1 MASKPAE
8 TRLGIMLLFVLA
20 FGWGFNWPMMRI
32 VLAEIPLWQ
41 FRAVTGIASGVILLL
56 LALALGK
63 RLAVPRRHWNTL
75 VVMSLFNVTS
85 WFILIAWGIKMMAT
99 GQASILGF
107 TMPIFAAILSVVFL
121 KDKLSGR
128 VILSLLLGT
137 AGILVLVLQ
146 DFSAAGFDVWGAVVI
161 LLAAFNWG
169 VGSLI
174 QKRTRWENDPTVI
187 AGWQLTVG
195 CLPIAVIAAATEKF
209 VYHQADLTI
218 IGASLYVTLI
228 SLVLCYFAWF
238 RIVVIF
244 PIAIS
249 SIGTLLT
256 PCVGLVSAALI
267 LHEPLGWRE
276 LSALVLVVAAVA
288 LVMIK
293 PQSSTPPEPLTP

>member
-32 VLAEIPLWQ
+32 VLHEIPLWQ
-41 FRAVTGIASGVILLL
+41 FRAVTGIASGLIL
-56 LALALGK
+56 LALARAMGK
-63 RLAVPRRHWNTL
+63 ALAVPRRHWWTL

-85 WFILIAWGIKMMAT
+85 WFVLIAWGIKMMAT

-107 TMPIFAAILSVVFL
+107 TMPIFAAILSVLFL
-121 KDKLSGR
+121 HERLGWR
-128 VILSLLLGT
+128 VILSLVFGT
-137 AGILVLVLQ
+137 AGIAVLVLQ
-146 DFSAAGFDVWGAVVI
+146 DFTAAGFNPWGAAII

-174 QKRTRWENDPTVI
+174 QKRTRWVNDPTVV
-187 AGWQLTVG
+187 AGWQLFVG
-195 CLPIAVIAAATEKF
+195 CVPIAVISAVTEKF

-218 IGASLYVTLI
+218 IGASMYVTFV

-256 PCVGLVSAALI
+256 PAVG
-267 LHEPLGWRE
+267 
-276 LSALVLVVAAVA
+276 
-288 LVMIK
+288 
-293 PQSSTPPEPLTP
+293 